1 MPPWHGGPSRFNL
14 GAVEMPFYISPLWCG
29 DFIAARQSCRWV
41 GRLDGYGR
49 VTLLALV
56 WTLCHWEPTQLDKW
70 SLECLPQ
77 TIFLNFENEVIEATK
92 AVISVLHRPMCP
104 ISRTPTTNTNSSG
117 PPKKENVREATA
129 FFISTVFFFNSL
141 TCSVRRTGPSHINSY
156 SVCCN
161 PAPEKTNPGF
171 LDNQQVFCPT

>member
-70 SLECLPQ
+70 SLEWTSPPPASPQ

-117 PPKKENVREATA
+117 PPKKENVRGATA
-129 FFISTVFFFNSL
+129 F
-141 TCSVRRTGPSHINSY
+141 
-156 SVCCN
+156 
-161 PAPEKTNPGF
+161 
-171 LDNQQVFCPT
+171 